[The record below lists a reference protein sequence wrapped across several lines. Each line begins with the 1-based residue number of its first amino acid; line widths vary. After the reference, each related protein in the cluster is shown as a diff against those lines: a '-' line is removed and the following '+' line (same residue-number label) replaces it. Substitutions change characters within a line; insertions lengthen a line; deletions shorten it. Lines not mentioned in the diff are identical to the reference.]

1 MNDEYQEIEEYET
14 LQLQEDTPSIVDYS
28 NYFENLQTCLVLI
41 LACLVAIGCFL
52 GWVGARRE

>member
-1 MNDEYQEIEEYET
+1 MNDEYQVLDEYET
-14 LQLQEDTPSIVDYS
+14 LQLQEDSVVNVDYS
-28 NYFENLQTCLVLI
+28 NYLANIQTCLVLI